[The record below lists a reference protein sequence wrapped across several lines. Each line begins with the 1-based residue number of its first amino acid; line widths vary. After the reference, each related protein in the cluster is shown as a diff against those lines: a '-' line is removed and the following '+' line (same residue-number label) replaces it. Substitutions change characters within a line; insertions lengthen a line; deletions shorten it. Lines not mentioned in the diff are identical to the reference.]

1 MTTIE
6 EKKSPSCKGQLDKK
20 FLVLLAVVICCTVI
34 NIMCVFSARCN
45 CAERERYHQEIG
57 SPVTVKEVHDTVYV
71 EVTKETVPDSIQK
84 DDEPV
89 VLDENGNP
97 MPKTVQESEY

>member
-20 FLVLLAVVICCTVI
+20 FLVTIMVVVCCTII
-34 NIMCVFSARCN
+34 NIMCVFSTACN
-45 CAERERYHQEIG
+45 CADRERYRQDIG
-57 SPVTVKEVHDTVYV
+57 SPVTIKEVHDTVYV
-71 EVTKETVPDSIQK
+71 EVKAQEDAVDSLQKE
-84 DDEPV
+84 EPV

-97 MPKTVQESEY
+97 MPKDVQETE